1 MGAAIG
7 QSLVVAVALIL
18 ATLPT
23 VLVTLVL
30 ETKRPGL
37 VSNSFIGGWVV
48 GLAVAG
54 GVVIAVGD
62 VVNLAGPPPGWLS
75 YVEIALGALLLVLA
89 IRKWRGRARSGDVP
103 ETPKWMASIDSM
115 KPARAFGLAFLM
127 ASVNP
132 KNLVIVASGATVIV
146 DATSRP
152 LEQLVAL
159 VLFVVVG
166 SLGIAAPAI
175 LRQVFGERSAPALDA
190 ADRWMT
196 RHSALVMS
204 AVLLVLAVL
213 LISNGISGL

>member
-1 MGAAIG
+1 MGAAFA
-7 QSLVVAVALIL
+7 QSLVIAVGLIL

-30 ETKRPGL
+30 ETKRPGR
-37 VSNSFIGGWVV
+37 VSHSFVGGWVL

-62 VVNLAGPPPGWLS
+62 VVKLAGPPPVWLS
-75 YVEIALGALLLVLA
+75 YVEIALGVLLLVLA
-89 IRKWRGRARSGDVP
+89 IRKWRGRARAGDVP

-115 KPARAFGLAFLM
+115 TPTRAFGLAFLM

-152 LEQLVAL
+152 VEQIAVLLV
-159 VLFVVVG
+159 FVVVG
-166 SLGIAAPAI
+166 SLGVAAPAI
-175 LRQVFGERSAPALDA
+175 LRAAFGDRSAPALDA

-196 RHSALVMS
+196 GHSALVMS
-204 AVLLVLAVL
+204 VVLLVLAVL
-213 LISNGISGL
+213 LIMNGVGGV